1 MQLRELLGTRLEHK
15 TESEMPR
22 MNHKQRKRS
31 TKLASKLMLRPKI
44 TPMHHWLCVLLYF
57 GSVTDFSQVKLTFY
71 RVAKLTGLSK

>member
-1 MQLRELLGTRLEHK
+1 
-15 TESEMPR
+15 